1 MAWKY
6 WLKFSSPDRHVP
18 QGVMPPAQ
26 LLNVPSTRVP
36 VGFSDVLS
44 RSSPAAGPVTT
55 NSVRWWMRRLYLAF
69 FRFVT
74 GRQEPGTI
82 PRRSSTTDMPWL
94 ARLISAIS
102 WAV

>member
-6 WLKFSSPDRHVP
+6 WLKFSSPDSDVP

-36 VGFSDVLS
+36 VGSCDVLS
-44 RSSPAAGPVTT
+44 RSSPASGPVTL
-55 NSVRWWMRRLYLAF
+55 NSVRWWMRRLYFAF

-74 GRQEPGTI
+74 GRHDPGTM

-94 ARLISAIS
+94 ARPISAIS
-102 WAV
+102 ASV